1 VKIKLIMVFNHDKF
15 FIVTVQA
22 VIFNDHCSGISGNFY
37 DLRPS
42 VGPTGPKSN
51 SQKIKAM
58 RKQNSIT
65 LRSNPR
71 ARASSPQQ
79 FGESTTATRLEEI
92 TD

>member
-1 VKIKLIMVFNHDKF
+1 MITALAFPEIFMIFVHQLVPPG
-15 FIVTVQA
+15 QR
-22 VIFNDHCSGISGNFY
+22 VIA
-37 DLRPS
+37 
-42 VGPTGPKSN
+42 K
-51 SQKIKAM
+51 KIKAM